1 MKHKAVVL
9 GCRILTSGLS
19 TAKAREVLDVKVAEG
34 VLSGM
39 VRAARDQGLVLEVP
53 EVGGMVLGLGI

>member
-1 MKHKAVVL
+1 MKHKAVML
-9 GCRILTSGLS
+9 GCRILTSGLGA
-19 TAKAREVLDVKVAEG
+19 TKAGEVFDVQVAEG

-53 EVGGMVLGLGI
+53 KVGWKVLVLGI